1 MIIGKRLLDRIEEQG
16 LTQAEVG
23 RRVGI
28 SQQAIGRLV
37 GDDVYN
43 SRYLHKIARVLKTS
57 PEYLTGEIDDPDID
71 APLAVDPPSEQFV
84 TVQMA
89 VVLPPVQA
97 LEKMF
102 RGMLRTINPEDPPV
116 EFAGPLAE
124 LLPIALSRLI
134 DLRLDSGTRLVR
146 SEATATPDSAVATA
160 HHVSR

>member
-1 MIIGKRLLDRIEEQG
+1 MIIGERLLQRIDQQG

-37 GDDVYN
+37 GDGVYN

-71 APLAVDPPSEQFV
+71 APLAVTPASAQFI
-84 TVQMA
+84 TVRMS
-89 VVLPPVQA
+89 VVLPPPQA

-102 RGMLRTINPEDPPV
+102 RGMLRTIDPEDPQL
-116 EFAGPLAE
+116 ELARQLAA
-124 LLPIALSRLI
+124 LLP
-134 DLRLDSGTRLVR
+134 
-146 SEATATPDSAVATA
+146 SA
-160 HHVSR
+160 

>member
-1 MIIGKRLLDRIEEQG
+1 MIIGERLLQRIEEQG

-28 SQQAIGRLV
+28 SQQSIARLTS
-37 GDDVYN
+37 GAYS
-43 SRYLHKIARVLKTS
+43 SRHLHKIARVLKTS

-116 EFAGPLAE
+116 EFAGQLAE
-124 LLPIALSRLI
+124 LLPTALSRLI

-146 SEATATPDSAVATA
+146 SEATAVPDSAVATA